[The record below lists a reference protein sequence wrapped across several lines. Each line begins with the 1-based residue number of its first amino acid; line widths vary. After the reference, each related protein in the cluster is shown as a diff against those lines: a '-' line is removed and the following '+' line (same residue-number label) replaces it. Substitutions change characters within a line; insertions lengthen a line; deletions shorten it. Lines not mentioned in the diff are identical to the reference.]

1 MELNDIKAKAIKW
14 DCRHKFN
21 RAHHLM
27 KNNKVRITTNFE
39 FVRRHFITTRILET
53 MIVPAGT
60 VAYVKNTW
68 RNEDYG
74 TCFVN
79 LITENGV
86 CLYDIPYY
94 RVEFVDEV
102 TPFEMVRD
110 SLKELIRNGA
120 TEVSQ
125 TEFWKSVGDI
135 DCLTKEVLAYRLK
148 AAGLSNAHGKDHQR
162 MYDLTKFDMAAF
174 EKDRP
179 EHEKEFDADIK
190 NFEKIE

>member
-39 FVRRHFITTRILET
+39 FVRRHFLTTRILET
-53 MIVPAGT
+53 IIVPAGT

-94 RVEFVDEV
+94 RVEFADEV

-125 TEFWKSVGDI
+125 TELWKSVGNI
-135 DCLTKEVLAYRLK
+135 GAKAKNSLAKKLV
-148 AAGLSNAHGKDHQR
+148 AAGLNGDAPKKDNVR

-174 EKDRP
+174 ERD
-179 EHEKEFDADIK
+179 E
-190 NFEKIE
+190 